1 MESVLEL
8 FSIEFEYDV
17 SETEAYNAGFE
28 TLGYGS
34 AEPID
39 LLGTINF
46 LMALAVLMAIVR
58 FVRTIMPANFE
69 RRVCCGKQ
77 RVPGPQFA
85 ANIISFMLP
94 IALEIFICVGAVF
107 SHSDESKVLLTD
119 LEEPTPLDTFCIWYT
134 SGLALVFGLFTV
146 MVFIVPTCC
155 TKKKVS
161 LSKQLR

>member
-1 MESVLEL
+1 M
-8 FSIEFEYDV
+8 FSIELSYDV

-46 LMALAVLMAIVR
+46 LMAFAVLMAIVR
-58 FVRTIMPANFE
+58 LARTIMPANFE

-85 ANIISFMLP
+85 ANIISFMMP
-94 IALEIFICVGAVF
+94 IALEIYICVGAVF
-107 SHSDESKVLLTD
+107 SHSDETKVLLID
-119 LEEPTPLDTFCIWYT
+119 LDEPTPLDTFCIWY
-134 SGLALVFGLFTV
+134 SVGLAFVFGLFTV
-146 MVFIVPTCC
+146 MVLIVPCFC